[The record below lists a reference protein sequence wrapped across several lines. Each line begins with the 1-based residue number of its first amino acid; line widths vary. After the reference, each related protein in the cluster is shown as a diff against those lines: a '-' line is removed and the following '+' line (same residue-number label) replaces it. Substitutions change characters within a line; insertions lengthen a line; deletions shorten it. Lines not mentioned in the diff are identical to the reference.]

1 VAAALS
7 TVDAHLTVA
16 AVPSTPDALLSVAET
31 ARGLRATCSGDDRVH
46 GLLDLELA

>member
-31 ARGLRATCSGDDRVH
+31 ARGLRGTCSGDDRVQ